1 MCDIELEWCSIVVSK
16 FPLRPLSQAEY
27 VRGFK
32 REASSSFGGRARGEK
47 NREIE
52 EEVGGSTGQG
62 REKERKRVCV

>member
-32 REASSSFGGRARGEK
+32 RESSSSFGGRARGEK

-52 EEVGGSTGQG
+52 EEVGGSG
-62 REKERKRVCV
+62 REGEGERERVCV